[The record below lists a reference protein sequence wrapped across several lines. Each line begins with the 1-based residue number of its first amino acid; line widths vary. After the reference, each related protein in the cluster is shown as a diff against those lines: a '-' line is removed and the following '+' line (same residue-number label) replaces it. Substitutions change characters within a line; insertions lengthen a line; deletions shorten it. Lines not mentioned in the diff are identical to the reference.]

1 MVLTGGR
8 AAGVGLAPPL
18 VLTAQEINRVVS
30 LVEKAIAA
38 AAGVSPG
45 AGRAEEPMR
54 EHKEEMSAWVNGRVV
69 PASQAVISAFDH
81 SFLYGDAVFEEI
93 KVSEGRIF
101 FLGRHIRRL
110 FASARYLQI
119 AIPASETDI
128 SHALVEIARKND
140 MTEGRIRPV
149 VTRGEGPLG
158 LRNMDRLGRP
168 NIAILCQRDRIKTE
182 NELLEV
188 GLRAKTVSTR
198 RTPPISL
205 DPRANTCN
213 YLNNILADLER
224 RAAGVDFAVML
235 DTEGYLCEGPAENLF
250 LVKAGRLF
258 TPLAAKCLDGITR
271 QSVIAAA
278 RRARWSV
285 QEANLTLYDA
295 YTADEMFCTGSMN
308 EVTRIR
314 ELDGRPIG
322 NGEVGPVARRLLHM
336 LRQDGYRTGTK
347 VF

>member
-1 MVLTGGR
+1 M
-8 AAGVGLAPPL
+8 
-18 VLTAQEINRVVS
+18 TAQEIDRIVA
-30 LVEKAIAA
+30 LLEKAIAA
-38 AAGVSPG
+38 TEGVSPE
-45 AGRAEEPMR
+45 AGRAEGRMR
-54 EHKEEMSAWVNGRVV
+54 EQKEEMSAWVNGRVV

-81 SFLYGDAVFEEI
+81 AFIHGDGVFEGI
-93 KVSEGRIF
+93 KVSQGRIF
-101 FLGRHIRRL
+101 FLGRHVRRL

-119 AIPASETDI
+119 VIPLSETDV
-128 SHALVEIARKND
+128 SHAIVEIARKND
-140 MTEGRIRPV
+140 MAEGYIRPI

-158 LRNMDRLGRP
+158 FRSIDRLGRP
-168 NIAILCQRDRIKTE
+168 NIVILCQRDRIKTE
-182 NELLEV
+182 EELLEV

-198 RTPPISL
+198 RTPPVSL
-205 DPRANTCN
+205 DPRAKTCN
-213 YLNNILADLER
+213 YLNNVLADLER

-235 DTEGYLCEGPAENLF
+235 DTEGYLCEGPAENIF

-285 QEANLTLYDA
+285 QEANVTLYDA
-295 YTADEMFCTGSMN
+295 YTADEMFCTSSMN
-308 EVTRIR
+308 EVARIR

-322 NGEVGPVARRLLHM
+322 NGEVGSVARRLLRT